1 MRAQRITK
9 VELAGRLG
17 VSESAV
23 RKLINPDHRSRPP
36 AELRAPG
43 KASHSRVYVDAP
55 ALAAGWLYVAAKT
68 VSESHRRN
76 DSLSLNSLNSSV

>member
-23 RKLINPDHRSRPP
+23 RKLIKPDHRSRPP

-43 KASHSRVYVDAP
+43 KASHSRLYVDAP
-55 ALAAGWLYVAAKT
+55 APAYVAAKFF
-68 VSESHRRN
+68 SESHRRN
-76 DSLSLNSLNSSV
+76 DSLSLNSLNRSV